1 MLPEIIGGLI
11 EQFENKVQLSCRDE
25 SKLLSY
31 IVAFANSGGGII
43 TYRCENGYYFDKNSI
58 EPPIEVSI
66 FNQGELSYFV
76 IPDGPLKPYSIDGKI
91 LLFADG
97 RLKVPTRDDIVSLVK
112 LPFRDVSS
120 ETVPLSGERFFD
132 HTLVNKLRENLE
144 KIWGIGI
151 SNVFERSGLIRDGK
165 PTKTL
170 IFLTGKRP
178 DLYVAGA
185 YIVFRS
191 SGGEIEK
198 LTGCIPELIKKA
210 SQLVLSKLTEVEIYQ
225 SLSLNRFRDCLN
237 HILVEIIANA
247 LIHRDYTVPIPITI
261 SYLEKEIEIW
271 NPGVTEGESDVPKP
285 FSVYIRNPLLY
296 RFAGLMGIIRSSG
309 AGLSQVNKNS
319 LLCNLNPIVFEK
331 FHGGTLAKI
340 SVKSSIQSRRLNER
354 ERKLLDYIKNTGYI
368 TRKDYEKLMGVSER
382 TARLDLS
389 NLVKRGILR
398 KVGKG
403 KNTIYELIP

>member
-1 MLPEIIGGLI
+1 MTSELI
-11 EQFENKVQLSCRDE
+11 EQFKNKVQLSCRDE
-25 SKLLSY
+25 SKLLNY
-31 IVAFANSGGGII
+31 IVALANSGGGVI
-43 TYRCENGYYFDKNSI
+43 TYRCENSYYFDKNSI
-58 EPPIEVSI
+58 EPPIEISM
-66 FNQGELSYFV
+66 FNHGELSYIV
-76 IPDGPLKPYSIDGKI
+76 VPDGPLKPYSINGKI
-91 LLFADG
+91 LLFVDG
-97 RLKVPTRDDIVSLVK
+97 HLKVPNRDDIVSLVR
-112 LPFRDVSS
+112 LPVRDVSA
-120 ETVPLSGERFFD
+120 ETVPHTGEQFFD
-132 HTLVNKLRENLE
+132 RTLVGKLKDNLE

-151 SNVFERSGLIRDGK
+151 SNVFERSGLIKDGK

-170 IFLTGKRP
+170 ILLAGKRP

-198 LTGCIPELIKKA
+198 LTGSIPKLIEKA
-210 SQLVLSKLTEVEIYQ
+210 SQLVLSKLTEVETYQ
-225 SLSLNRFRDCLN
+225 SLNLNRFRDCLN
-237 HILVEIIANA
+237 DILIEIIANA
-247 LIHRDYTVPIPITI
+247 LIHRDYTVPIPVTI
-261 SYLEKEIEIW
+261 SYLEKEIGIW
-271 NPGVTEGESDVPKP
+271 NPGIPEKESDVPKP
-285 FSVYIRNPLLY
+285 FLVYVRNPLLF
-296 RFAGLMGIIRSSG
+296 RFAGIMGITKSSG
-309 AGLSQVNKNS
+309 VGLSEINKNS

-340 SVKSSIQSRRLNER
+340 SIKSSIQSRRLNER